1 MSVNALG
8 QVRAAAWTEMR
19 STVQVVG
26 DEIDLAIGLPAPS
39 AAGNRVIEA
48 VADEREALVAGQ
60 RAGSAVAMGQSTV
73 GGDDDVILWREGL
86 QALGA
91 RHLVFHQR
99 LSGNSGGRW
108 LEPTTEHE
116 RARGSGAGPG
126 RLQSLPE
133 GAAVLLDRGFGLAD
147 QHIRAVA
154 QLSALLHQPLGHLA

>member
-1 MSVNALG
+1 MRVNALS

-60 RAGSAVAMGQSTV
+60 RAGRSAF
-73 GGDDDVILWREGL
+73 ILWREGL

-99 LSGNSGGRW
+99 FSGNSGGRW

-133 GAAVLLDRGFGLAD
+133 GAAVRLDRGFGLAD